1 MYSIEALAK
10 LADKNG
16 LRAIDI
22 VRKCET
28 SEWAWNL
35 LEEAGLEEATESQAR
50 KADLLNQEKMREL
63 RERTK

>member
-1 MYSIEALAK
+1 MDSIEALAK

-16 LRAIDI
+16 LLAIDI

-35 LEEAGLEEATESQAR
+35 LEGVGLEEATESQAR
-50 KADLLNQEKMREL
+50 KADMLNQEKMREL
-63 RERTK
+63 REQIK